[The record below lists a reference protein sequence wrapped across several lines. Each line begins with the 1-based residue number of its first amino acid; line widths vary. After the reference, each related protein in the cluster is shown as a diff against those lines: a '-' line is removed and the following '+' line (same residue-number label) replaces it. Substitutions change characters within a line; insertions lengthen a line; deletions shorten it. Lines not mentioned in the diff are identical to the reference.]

1 MHPCLCV
8 TGSLYTTITKLFSRR
23 KIFFFM
29 TINIFFHENNSQRGV
44 FYGSIRQTSLFNSLS
59 FSLRKNGLYL
69 FTLLSFSRILGIVL
83 ILLDDVIR
91 CNLFTYSVRMSLMG
105 NVSNGY
111 EHAKRRVCQNVHI
124 LFFMHKAPTFS
135 SQSFAIS

>member
-1 MHPCLCV
+1 M
-8 TGSLYTTITKLFSRR
+8 
-23 KIFFFM
+23 KI
-29 TINIFFHENNSQRGV
+29 ISFFHENNSQRGM
-44 FYGSIRQTSLFNSLS
+44 FYGSRRQTSLFNSLS

-111 EHAKRRVCQNVHI
+111 EHAKRPR
-124 LFFMHKAPTFS
+124 F
-135 SQSFAIS
+135 QSGCEAFYISKVMFLR

>member
-1 MHPCLCV
+1 M
-8 TGSLYTTITKLFSRR
+8 
-23 KIFFFM
+23 KI
-29 TINIFFHENNSQRGV
+29 ISFFHENNSQRGM

-111 EHAKRRVCQNVHI
+111 EQAKRPR
-124 LFFMHKAPTFS
+124 F
-135 SQSFAIS
+135 QSGSEAFYISKVMFLR